1 MKIVVFD
8 LDETLGYFVEFG
20 IFWDCLSLYLLQHN
34 KTEINQI
41 EFNLILDLYP
51 EFLRPN
57 IMNILD
63 YLKTKKNTQCCQK
76 LMIYTNNQGHQIWSN
91 YILSY
96 FEKKLEFKL
105 FDKVI
110 SAFKING
117 KRFEICRTTNNK
129 TYDDFIRCT
138 LLPKNA
144 EICYLDDTFYP
155 EMMNEN
161 VYYINIKPY
170 IHDLQFKEIYKRFL
184 ESNIGKTLIVQ
195 ENRENFI
202 DFMEKNIKLYNFQIL
217 KKDKD
222 EYKIDTIL
230 SKRILHHLQDFF
242 SKTNSKTI
250 KDKNKTNKKL
260 SNNKDKNKTKRH
272 KY

>member
-34 KTEINQI
+34 KTELNQI

-170 IHDLQFKEIYKRFL
+170 IHDLQFEEIYKRFL

-202 DFMEKNIKLYNFQIL
+202 DFMEKNIKLYDFQIL
-217 KKDKD
+217 KKD
-222 EYKIDTIL
+222 DTDFKVDVIL

-242 SKTNSKTI
+242 NKTNSKTI
-250 KDKNKTNKKL
+250 KYKNKTNKKL
-260 SNNKDKNKTKRH
+260 YNNKDKNKTKRH